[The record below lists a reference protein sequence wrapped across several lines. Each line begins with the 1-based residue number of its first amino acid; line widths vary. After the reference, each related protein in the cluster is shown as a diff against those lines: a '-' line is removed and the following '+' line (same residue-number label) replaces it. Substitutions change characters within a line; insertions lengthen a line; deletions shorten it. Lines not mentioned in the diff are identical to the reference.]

1 MDDLGEPV
9 AHLALADGV
18 PVYDRD
24 GEHVGVVDRVMADAV
39 TGIFEGLVIH
49 TRPVVGGRHLFASH
63 EQIAELRERG
73 VRLAVPRTELYE
85 LDENAGRRRRD
96 PGIPEPPIE
105 AVLRKAWDW
114 LVGAR

>member
-1 MDDLGEPV
+1 MFSAGISSYVSNKILVSSTKISACLPLCSAGLPTLGMDDLGQPV

-24 GEHVGVVDRVMADAV
+24 GDHVGVVDHVMADAV

-63 EQIAELRERG
+63 EQIA
-73 VRLAVPRTELYE
+73 
-85 LDENAGRRRRD
+85 
-96 PGIPEPPIE
+96 
-105 AVLRKAWDW
+105 
-114 LVGAR
+114 